1 VEESKEEEGILV
13 ERPNAHEEISALR
26 FASASGLLSS
36 EEREEK
42 LPKGLVAMKTTGMA
56 DLREEY
62 FTEDKEGNLKSVSII
77 PVATE
82 VADSEDEELEGYVQS
97 ISPDDLAVILKN
109 QLAKQQTLRDV
120 DWEGVRILEEEV

>member
-1 VEESKEEEGILV
+1 
-13 ERPNAHEEISALR
+13 
-26 FASASGLLSS
+26 
-36 EEREEK
+36 
-42 LPKGLVAMKTTGMA
+42 MKTTGMA

-82 VADSEDEELEGYVQS
+82 VADSDDEELEGYVQS